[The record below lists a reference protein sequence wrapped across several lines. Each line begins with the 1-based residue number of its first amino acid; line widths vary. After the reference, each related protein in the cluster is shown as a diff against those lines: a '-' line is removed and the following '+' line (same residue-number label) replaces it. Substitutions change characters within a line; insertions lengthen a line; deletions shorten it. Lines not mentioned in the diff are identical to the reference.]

1 MVSHFNYLVFGHA
14 CCVYH
19 NLVVDWTGWSSF
31 WVFVCNHVK
40 IEKFVAIAEHDIFL
54 YYSSWFRI
62 HLILI
67 VCISEESCD
76 IVFINQYIQNVRII
90 TWVELLDCFFE
101 LILRFK
107 HQEVFFVGW
116 TSDSISINNNLTGT
130 FIFINFSPI
139 FQRINNEIK
148 DNFCSFWTNFII

>member
-1 MVSHFNYLVFGHA
+1 
-14 CCVYH
+14 
-19 NLVVDWTGWSSF
+19 
-31 WVFVCNHVK
+31 
-40 IEKFVAIAEHDIFL
+40 
-54 YYSSWFRI
+54 
-62 HLILI
+62 LILI

-107 HQEVFFVGW
+107 HQEVFFIGW
-116 TSDSISINNNLTGT
+116 TSDSISINNNLTRT

-148 DNFCSFWTNFII
+148 DNFCSF